1 MKSGA
6 TESSFYYLSQYYTFP
21 ENVDVKRTTHEI
33 IQSNKQYK
41 VIWAHDN
48 CDQAGHRDLP
58 QHVDKIDKIVCVS
71 NWEREQYIK
80 YKCLPAIYKFQC
92 ICSLDDRS

>member
-6 TESSFYYLSQYYTFP
+6 TESSFYYLSQYYKFP
-21 ENVDVKRTTHEI
+21 ENVDVKRTTYEI

-41 VIWAHDN
+41 IIWAHDN
-48 CDQAGHRDLP
+48 CDQAGHSTLP
-58 QHVDKIDKIVCVS
+58 QHIDKIDKIVCVS

-80 YKCLPAIYKFQC
+80 
-92 ICSLDDRS
+92 